1 LRLIRVSSLIA
12 LLVVV
17 HCASAMAKDQGTGF
31 RAGQFSAGGTH
42 SCAIRADGTLACW
55 GDDSKG
61 QLDEVPS
68 GTFTAV
74 SAGGAHTCAIRSD
87 GTLACWGDDSNGQL
101 DEVPSGIFTAVSAG
115 GAHTC
120 AIRAPTDGDDDGG
133 PLVCWGDDSKGQLET
148 RAGEFVSVSA
158 GGMHSCAIRANRHLA
173 CWGDDSKGQVSG
185 APGAWPV
192 WHWFWQG
199 DGPFFFAVAAGGAH
213 TCAVR
218 AFLGFLECWGDDSKG
233 QLDEVPSGAF
243 TTVSAG
249 GAHACALRIFTGA
262 LSCWGDDSK
271 GQLDQVPDGEF
282 RAVSAGGAHTCAGP
296 VVGPLECWGDNS
308 FGQSQPEMVSAEPPE
323 GTVGDPYSH
332 RFETTPQSPAPT
344 FSVVSGQL
352 PDGLSL
358 SPDGTLSGKP
368 QIAGSQTFTVAASNG
383 VTPDATQQVT
393 LVVREAAQQQQVLQA
408 AVESGLPAPVA
419 GQSVNIDPVDGI
431 VKTKCPGKDDFAR
444 IELAVQIPLSCLVDA
459 RNGTVDLTASKGSS
473 GQTES
478 ADFWGGIFG
487 VGQEAGDNKEAVMT
501 LAGRLEC
508 EKRKLRKKN
517 GRVMFRSRGQGR
529 KLWGS
534 GKGNYTTTGSHG
546 AATVQG
552 TTWLVAD
559 RCDGSTLF
567 KVAEGTVWVQDF
579 VKNIQVVLQA
589 GDSYI
594 ARPPIPRLK

>member
-1 LRLIRVSSLIA
+1 VPGA
-12 LLVVV
+12 
-17 HCASAMAKDQGTGF
+17 GF
-31 RAGQFSAGGTH
+31 HSGQFSAGGSH
-42 SCAIRADGTLACW
+42 SCAIRADGALACWGDDSKGQLDGVPSGTFTAVSAGAAHTCAIRTDGTLACW

-61 QLDEVPS
+61 QLDGIPA

-74 SAGGAHTCAIRSD
+74 SAGGAHTCAIR
-87 GTLACWGDDSNGQL
+87 
-101 DEVPSGIFTAVSAG
+101 
-115 GAHTC
+115 
-120 AIRAPTDGDDDGG
+120 APEDGDEDGG
-133 PLVCWGDDSKGQLET
+133 PLVCWGDDSHGQLDT
-148 RAGEFVSVSA
+148 RAGEYVSVSA
-158 GGMHSCAIRANRHLA
+158 GRGHSCAIKANLHLG
-173 CWGDDSKGQVSG
+173 CWGDDSNGQVSG
-185 APGAWPV
+185 APGEWPT

-199 DGPFFFAVAAGGAH
+199 DGPFFFAVSAGGAHTCAIRAFFGSLDCWGDDSHGQLDSIPEGGGFFAVSAGGAH

-218 AFLGFLECWGDDSKG
+218 AFTRALFCWGDDSKG
-233 QLDEVPSGAF
+233 QLDEVPG
-243 TTVSAG
+243 
-249 GAHACALRIFTGA
+249 
-262 LSCWGDDSK
+262 
-271 GQLDQVPDGEF
+271 GEF
-282 RAVSAGGAHTCAGP
+282 RALSAGGAHTCAAP
-296 VVGPLECWGDNS
+296 EAGPLECWGDNS

-332 RFETTPQSPAPT
+332 SFETTPQSPPPVFLVA
-344 FSVVSGQL
+344 SGQL

-358 SPDGTLSGKP
+358 SPGGTLAGKP
-368 QIAGSQTFTVAASNG
+368 TVAGSYTFTVAAGNG
-383 VTPDATQQVT
+383 VTADATQEVT
-393 LVVREAAQQQQVLQA
+393 LVVKEAAQPPQQQVRQA
-408 AVESGLPAPVA
+408 VGPTGLPAPVA
-419 GQSVNIDPVDGI
+419 GESVNIDPVDGV
-431 VKTKCPGKDDFAR
+431 VKTKCPGNGDFSR

-508 EKRKLRKKN
+508 EKRKLQKN
-517 GRVMFRSRGQGR
+517 GRVTLRSRGHGR
-529 KLWGS
+529 RLWGS

-559 RCDGSTLF
+559 RCDGSTIF

-589 GDSYI
+589 GDSYVARPDI
-594 ARPPIPRLK
+594 ARLK